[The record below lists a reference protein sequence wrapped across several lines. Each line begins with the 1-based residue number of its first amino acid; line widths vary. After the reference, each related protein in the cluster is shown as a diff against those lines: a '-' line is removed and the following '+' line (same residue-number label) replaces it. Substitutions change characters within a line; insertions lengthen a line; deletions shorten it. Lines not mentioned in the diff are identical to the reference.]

1 MIVLMF
7 FRIVELLSITI
18 NYIYIYIYHIS
29 YIICMYI
36 DLYLLIFHNFP
47 GFIVMYPGHVYCRL
61 VPCFSV
67 FYVVLIIFD
76 TWPVNN
82 MSGSFSLYQQSQK
95 TFFQHTL
102 YTISHLFFFET
113 TLRQHVCC
121 SLQANEQLPT
131 VTVSKT

>member
-1 MIVLMF
+1 
-7 FRIVELLSITI
+7 
-18 NYIYIYIYHIS
+18 
-29 YIICMYI
+29 MYI

-95 TFFQHTL
+95 TFLQHTL
-102 YTISHLFFFET
+102 YTISHLFF
-113 TLRQHVCC
+113 LRQ
-121 SLQANEQLPT
+121 L
-131 VTVSKT
+131 